1 MCVCVYVVVSGMM
14 MAALYL
20 ERKSN
25 MGGVRVRVGAVEKST
40 KVECLSLSLSL
51 SPLPPMSSSSS
62 TALILGGRGDV

>member
-40 KVECLSLSLSL
+40 KVECLSLSLHF
-51 SPLPPMSSSSS
+51 
-62 TALILGGRGDV
+62 RR